1 MGVVRE
7 HPGQGSGDS
16 AGFVVSFWEGRR
28 AVSCRAPLPDA
39 FTTAVSCTHRSHSPP
54 RRAILRLRADH
65 WGDASSRPT
74 PPSTPNTIL
83 RFIPP
88 PPPLQL
94 EMGAYQIRGDA
105 GEGASANA
113 CEARSIYGSTDAVF
127 MNEDE
132 GVIGVVDCGHIPL
145 QHDVDRVGVLPYRMR
160 NMLDGLYDEVVHA
173 RARVGGE
180 VSVSDDVADASP
192 MGWAPRYRLSHH
204 LAHALQGVHPP
215 EARRVASA
223 LALCLSR
230 DTRTLHAARVGTVG
244 LMVVRDG
251 NIVYQS
257 TRSAQQVLHRA
268 CQRDYDAD
276 NNNNN
281 NNNDP
286 NSTEAVQLDVVHLC
300 EGDVIIAATDGFF
313 DNVSESQVLA
323 LLSPVTTAYDATLA
337 VANHTC
343 LATFTHSDPVLSSYM
358 LAQLAHNFATCTACR
373 PFLSELSTHFVRT
386 GTHDDVSVVVAHVVR
401 AATTSSTTTSTSTS
415 ETAAQSDDGMPAQ
428 A

>member
-1 MGVVRE
+1 MGVVRK
-7 HPGQGSGDS
+7 HPGKGSGDTV
-16 AGFVVSFWEGRR
+16 GFLVSFWEPRR
-28 AVSCRAPLPDA
+28 AIGCRAPLPDS
-39 FTTAVSCTHRSHSPP
+39 FTVAVSCTHRSHSPP
-54 RRAILRLRADH
+54 RRAIQRLRSDH
-65 WGDASSRPT
+65 WGGASSRPR
-74 PPSTPNTIL
+74 PPSTASTTL
-83 RFIPP
+83 RFIPSP
-88 PPPLQL
+88 PSPPLQL
-94 EMGAYQIRGDA
+94 EMGAYQICGDA

-127 MNEDE
+127 MNEEE

-145 QHDVDRVGVLPYRMR
+145 QRDVDRVGVLPYRMR

-173 RARVGGE
+173 RAQDGGE
-180 VSVSDDVADASP
+180 VSAPHDAADASS

-204 LAHALQGVHPP
+204 LTHALQGVHPP

-230 DTRTLHAARVGTVG
+230 DTHTLHAARVGTVG

-251 NIVYQS
+251 SIVHQS

-268 CQRDYDAD
+268 CQRNHDAD
-276 NNNNN
+276 N
-281 NNNDP
+281 DDDR
-286 NSTEAVQLDVVHLC
+286 NSAEAVQLDVVHLC

-401 AATTSSTTTSTSTS
+401 TATTAPTTTA
-415 ETAAQSDDGMPAQ
+415 ETAQRDDGVSAE